1 VGSERDMEPLY
12 RPFTTLG
19 LVLIACGLILVA
31 LPFVIRSMPSL
42 ERVPWIILW
51 VYRRDGFFFATSPL
65 LIIISAVSLLIS
77 LYGRR

>member
-1 VGSERDMEPLY
+1 MEPLY

-42 ERVPWIILW
+42 EKVPWLILW

>member
-1 VGSERDMEPLY
+1 MVSLY
-12 RPFTTLG
+12 RPFTALG
-19 LVLIACGLILVA
+19 LVLIACGLILVV

-42 ERVPWIILW
+42 EKVPWIILW

-65 LIIISAVSLLIS
+65 LIIISAVSLLLS

>member
-1 VGSERDMEPLY
+1 MESLY
-12 RPFTTLG
+12 RPFTAHE

-42 ERVPWIILW
+42 EKVPWIILW

-65 LIIISAVSLLIS
+65 LIIVSAVSLLIG

>member
-1 VGSERDMEPLY
+1 MESLY
-12 RPFTTLG
+12 RPFTALG

-31 LPFVIRSMPSL
+31 LPFVIRSMQSL
-42 ERVPWIILW
+42 ERVSWIILW

-65 LIIISAVSLLIS
+65 LIIVSAVSLLIG

>member
-1 VGSERDMEPLY
+1 MEPLY

-42 ERVPWIILW
+42 EKVPWLILW

-77 LYGRR
+77 LYGRH

>member
-1 VGSERDMEPLY
+1 VGSERDMESLY

-31 LPFVIRSMPSL
+31 LPFVMRSIPSL

-65 LIIISAVSLLIS
+65 LILISAVSLLIS

>member
-1 VGSERDMEPLY
+1 MESLY

-42 ERVPWIILW
+42 EKVPWIILW

-65 LIIISAVSLLIS
+65 LIIISVLSLLIR

>member
-1 VGSERDMEPLY
+1 MDPFY

-19 LVLIACGLILVA
+19 LLLIVCGLVLVA
-31 LPFVIRSMPSL
+31 LPFVIRFIPNI

-65 LIIISAVSLLIS
+65 LIIISLVSLILN
-77 LYGRR
+77 LYGRRG

>member
-1 VGSERDMEPLY
+1 MGSERDMESLY

-42 ERVPWIILW
+42 EKVPWIILW

-65 LIIISAVSLLIS
+65 LIIISAVSLLLS

>member
-1 VGSERDMEPLY
+1 MGSERDMESLY

-19 LVLIACGLILVA
+19 LVLIACGLIRVA

-42 ERVPWIILW
+42 EKVPWIILW

-65 LIIISAVSLLIS
+65 LILISAVSLLIS

>member
-1 VGSERDMEPLY
+1 MGSERDMESLY

-42 ERVPWIILW
+42 EKVPWIILW

-65 LIIISAVSLLIS
+65 LIMISAVSLLIS

>member
-1 VGSERDMEPLY
+1 MGSERDMESLY

-31 LPFVIRSMPSL
+31 LPFVMRSIPSL
-42 ERVPWIILW
+42 EKVPWIILW

-65 LIIISAVSLLIS
+65 LILISAVSLLIS

>member
-1 VGSERDMEPLY
+1 MGSERDMESLY
-12 RPFTTLG
+12 RPFTALG

-42 ERVPWIILW
+42 EKVPWIILW

-65 LIIISAVSLLIS
+65 LIMISAVSLLIS

>member
-1 VGSERDMEPLY
+1 MESLY

-19 LVLIACGLILVA
+19 LVLIACGLILVT

-42 ERVPWIILW
+42 EKVPWIILW

-65 LIIISAVSLLIS
+65 LIMISAVSLLIS

>member
-1 VGSERDMEPLY
+1 MESLY

-19 LVLIACGLILVA
+19 LVLIVCGLILVA
-31 LPFVIRSMPSL
+31 LPFVIRSIPSL

-51 VYRRDGFFFATSPL
+51 VYRKDGFFFATSPL
-65 LIIISAVSLLIS
+65 LIILSAVSLLLS

>member
-1 VGSERDMEPLY
+1 MDPFY

-19 LVLIACGLILVA
+19 LLLIVCGLVLVA
-31 LPFVIRSMPSL
+31 LPFVIRFIPNI

-65 LIIISAVSLLIS
+65 LIIISLVSLIFN
-77 LYGRR
+77 LYGRRG

>member
-1 VGSERDMEPLY
+1 MESPY

-19 LVLIACGLILVA
+19 LALIACGLILVA

-42 ERVPWIILW
+42 EKMPWIILW

-65 LIIISAVSLLIS
+65 LILISAVSLLIS